1 MNDSRQRRVGRG
13 FLLAPVLAFA
23 LVGCSTLVR
32 EEVAAPPNGG
42 AVSMR
47 ANTPLVISLPPDPSD
62 GAGWVLKSGSPNLY
76 LVGGPD
82 YTPTPKPPGLVGVA
96 DTTVYRFR
104 AREPGTG
111 TLEFAWRAPPGQ
123 AATPERVIRYD
134 VTIGPGPWLPTNYFG
149 TWSSSGASVRAA
161 PGTTSATSGS
171 TLSVTS
177 GSAAPATSG
186 GTPPGTS
193 GTPPGT
199 GGANGVKYWSF

>member
-1 MNDSRQRRVGRG
+1 MNDSRQRRVGRI

-23 LVGCSTLVR
+23 LGGCSTLVR
-32 EEVAAPPNGG
+32 EEVAAPPDGG
-42 AVSMR
+42 AVTMR
-47 ANTPLVISLPPDPSD
+47 ANTPLVISLPPDPAV
-62 GAGWVLKSGSPNLY
+62 GYGWILKSGSPNLY

-123 AATPERVIRYD
+123 PATPERVVRYD

-149 TWSSSGASVRAA
+149 TWSSTGAAGRAS
-161 PGTTSATSGS
+161 PGTAS
-171 TLSVTS
+171 
-177 GSAAPATSG
+177 ATSG
-186 GTPPGTS
+186 GTSSGASGGTASGTS
-193 GTPPGT
+193 GTPSGT
-199 GGANGVKYWSF
+199 GGGNGVKYWSF

>member
-13 FLLAPVLAFA
+13 FLLAPVLALA
-23 LVGCSTLVR
+23 LGGCSTLVR
-32 EEVAAPPNGG
+32 EEVAAPPAGG
-42 AVSMR
+42 AVAMR
-47 ANTPLVISLPPDPSD
+47 ANTPLVISLPPDPSA
-62 GAGWVLKSGSPNLY
+62 GYGWVLKSGSPNLY

-134 VTIGPGPWLPTNYFG
+134 VTIGPGPWLPTTFFG
-149 TWSSSGASVRAA
+149 TWGSTGASLRAS
-161 PGTTSATSGS
+161 PGTPSATAGN
-171 TLSVTS
+171 TS
-177 GSAAPATSG
+177 PATSS
-186 GTPPGTS
+186 GTSSGTS
-193 GTPPGT
+193 GTPSGT
-199 GGANGVKYWSF
+199 GGGNGVKYWSF